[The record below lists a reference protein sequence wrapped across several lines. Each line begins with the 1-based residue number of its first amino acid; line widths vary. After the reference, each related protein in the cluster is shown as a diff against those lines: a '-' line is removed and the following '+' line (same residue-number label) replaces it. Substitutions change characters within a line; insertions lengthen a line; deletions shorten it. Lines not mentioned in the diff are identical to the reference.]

1 MLDPD
6 LASSRVS
13 WTERDEELKRF
24 LRGETVE
31 SAGPEGW
38 VLICY
43 ERWGI
48 GWGRRSKGV
57 IKNFLPRQ
65 LRRRDARG
73 REVEEEEV

>member
-6 LASSRVS
+6 QVNSRVS

-31 SAGPEGW
+31 SAGSDGW
-38 VLICY
+38 VLVCY

-65 LRRRDARG
+65 LRRREGRG
-73 REVEEEEV
+73 TEVEEEV